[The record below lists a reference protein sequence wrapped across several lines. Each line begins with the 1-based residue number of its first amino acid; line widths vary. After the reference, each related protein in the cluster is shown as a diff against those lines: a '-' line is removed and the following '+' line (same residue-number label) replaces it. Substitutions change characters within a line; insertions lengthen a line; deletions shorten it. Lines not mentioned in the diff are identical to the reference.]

1 MSEAS
6 MPQLL
11 EHFNDLL
18 THLRQTNPIV
28 QQFQTMMER
37 NLGVVDHEVP
47 NGCPILPST
56 TLDNT
61 VAAAQVCG
69 IAVGEHRCHA
79 CARII
84 LLSAT

>member
-1 MSEAS
+1 MSAAD
-6 MPQLL
+6 MPELL

-28 QQFQTMMER
+28 QQFQTMLER

-47 NGCPILPST
+47 NGCPIVPST

-61 VAAAQVCG
+61 VAAAQVCRQEH
-69 IAVGEHRCHA
+69 VGTFVPLVSGHS
-79 CARII
+79 IV
-84 LLSAT
+84 AT

>member
-1 MSEAS
+1 MSAAD
-6 MPQLL
+6 MPELL

-28 QQFQTMMER
+28 QQFQTMLER

-47 NGCPILPST
+47 NGCPIVPST

-61 VAAAQVCG
+61 VAAAQVCRQEH
-69 IAVGEHRCHA
+69 VGTHVT
-79 CARII
+79 
-84 LLSAT
+84 LVSAS